1 MAAGGMRCTLEL
13 LLLSFKAQRYLL
25 PLLLL
30 VVLFQVVLG
39 QTSSAVLGGHQP
51 PLALAVQSK
60 SSDDYSA
67 ALVEKLSSLP
77 GIEVIEVDPALDEDA
92 VFSRYKVQGLVILPD
107 DFGERISQGR
117 RVQVLYLS
125 APGITNSSL
134 GREQVAD
141 AIVQL
146 QSQRALD
153 AALADLGIDYQYGE
167 KFESI
172 DLLDTVYEGPALQ
185 GDPSQDGPL
194 DTAPVFGVAGLLLLL
209 AYLHTAFV
217 LPAPSDRRIV
227 ALGRRAYLRQW
238 TAALFLVLLVWLFLV
253 ALYFLLLYVLVGFA
267 PGAALVVGFLA
278 IVVFSTLLAALLS
291 QLFGRVV
298 ATWIFLPLFILN
310 TTIGGGL
317 WGQVTLSPA
326 FAFIVPVSTVVA
338 RADTTLL
345 GVEVLVA
352 ASILVLLATLIRIR
366 LRFSRHSYSGV

>member
-1 MAAGGMRCTLEL
+1 MRGSVGL

-30 VVLFQVVLG
+30 VVLFQIVLG

-60 SSDDYSA
+60 TSDEYSTA
-67 ALVEKLSSLP
+67 MVDKLSSLP
-77 GIEVIEVDPALDEDA
+77 EIEVIEVDPALDEDA
-92 VFSRYKVQGLVILPD
+92 VFSRYKVQGLVVLPN
-107 DFGERISQGR
+107 DFGERISQGS
-117 RVQVLYLS
+117 RVQVFYLS
-125 APGITNSSL
+125 APGITNSSF

-141 AIVQL
+141 AVVQL
-146 QSQRALD
+146 QSQHALD
-153 AALADLGIDYQYGE
+153 VALADLGIDYQYGE

-185 GDPSQDGPL
+185 GNSSQGAPSQSNPL
-194 DTAPVFGVAGLLLLL
+194 DAAPVFGVAGLLLLL
-209 AYLHTAFV
+209 AYLHAAFI

-238 TAALFLVLLVWLFLV
+238 TAALFSVLLVWLLMV
-253 ALYFLLLYVLVGFA
+253 VLYFLLLHVLVGFT
-267 PGAALVVGFLA
+267 PSVTLCVGFCA
-278 IVVFSTLLAALLS
+278 IVVFSALLAALFS
-291 QLFGRVV
+291 QLFDRVV

-326 FAFIVPVSTVVA
+326 FAFIAPVSTVVA
-338 RADTTLL
+338 SAASALL
-345 GVEVLVA
+345 GVEVLAA
-352 ASILVLLATLIRIR
+352 ASIFAFLATLISIGV
-366 LRFSRHSYSGV
+366 RFSRHYSGA